1 MSETQEAV
9 RQAGTF
15 GSLPVLKEERVWGF
29 GDFTWV
35 NISLAIATWA
45 FLVGGATALMVG
57 FSQGVLAM
65 LIGNV
70 SGVII
75 MLLATT
81 VISSRYGVEQYTILR
96 SIFGFGGVA
105 LMFFTIIIFTE
116 VGWSALLGAMFGR
129 ASAQVSN
136 EVFGTGIDP
145 NSLLVT
151 VFALIC
157 IMAAWAL
164 VAKQVVGERVG

>member
-81 VISSRYGVEQYTILR
+81 VISIVTAWSNTPSCAVFLVLVE
-96 SIFGFGGVA
+96 S
-105 LMFFTIIIFTE
+105 
-116 VGWSALLGAMFGR
+116 
-129 ASAQVSN
+129 
-136 EVFGTGIDP
+136 P
-145 NSLLVT
+145 
-151 VFALIC
+151 
-157 IMAAWAL
+157 
-164 VAKQVVGERVG
+164 